1 MRNFYK
7 NLKNWVMN
15 CGVSVMRKM
24 DNFAN
29 FVNFVMSNLKWTNG
43 QMDMSKNAMVSGER
57 IAVSAAY
64 ISKTN
69 REWFENGTE
78 MVRVLSRNGSRNSRH
93 SLDSILS
100 RICLV
105 SLILIVLGGFT
116 TEVWGNTVGSA
127 NSSSDVQNGKIV
139 MGGNHATFTFGA
151 TDSHSISYTGGVTNA
166 YKLGQLDHNSSRN
179 FTFTWSGNSGC
190 TVKVTNISFDI
201 RAYSSSEEMM
211 ASFYGD
217 GPRRINNLVGGNESF
232 SASNANGLTSGI
244 TLTISNT
251 CKGHKHS
258 FMGATWYTYDDD
270 IEFYIKNISITFTI
284 TPNKPGVSPTTETV
298 NVTLPANTAN
308 PTTINYQDNFTTS
321 DHYGSY
327 FEYAFD
333 SNPNSKGVMSGSNFY
348 ATEAG
353 TYKIKARIKALANCH
368 EASSWS
374 SNLTITVNP
383 LTPSFNAANGSVDIS
398 YAGSV
403 VTTDLRTLI
412 SGYNGNST
420 SLTFTKVSASN
431 GGDVNKAT
439 IASDGYSFSATQLGT
454 YTLKATY
461 GSTKQYSAVE
471 KTFTVTVGK
480 RTPTFEWDEY
490 EHIYASDVLENVA
503 QAKYGN
509 ADVDGLTYTYTSG
522 NTGVVV
528 VDGTTLRVQQTGF
541 NTAQDVKIKVKTDE
555 TAYYKE
561 GKDSIIYHIEPKA
574 TPVFKLNGVDLPE
587 SPVQRLDLLIG
598 ETAAMA
604 FEGTDESNGRFTYP
618 VAPFAFV
625 RYSHDSENH
634 TGIITGIEQGDKTI
648 QFHQTGTSTIFDHT
662 RSVHVYVHKHADTL
676 TTTLDGGTWLVDSVY
691 TGNVYGVKNT
701 PTGSEP
707 AQESVTVTSSNEKVL
722 KLVDGHWK
730 AVGAGTAIL
739 TIAQAN
745 NDYWTGDT
753 ITATITVIKHT
764 PVFTWHIPTT
774 VNWNR
779 TFAHPVSSTNED
791 EGCTFSYSS
800 NNTSAINYVNGA
812 LRTYEKDANNVRIT
826 VTQQGNYKW
835 ATYDSTFY
843 VNVEK
848 MANHVEFTVDSVA
861 MFNAVNGGG
870 EGSVSYTDEGIRLG
884 GSETGNTSGPAWNWS
899 DKYIDIVFEGVPRKI
914 SFSTG
919 LTKWSATSN
928 VVWPGSGNNN
938 GFWYVIEYSA
948 TGAEHTVWSENDSS
962 NPGDVEKDL
971 LPSTNK
977 VRICYTGNFAGFVKN
992 LKITERTEI
1001 TGANTVDFGAMD
1013 AGSNPTNKTVKI
1025 NWYNVDPLTLT
1036 IEGTNASQFSV
1047 SPTTIASEKDS
1058 YAENVALTVSY
1069 KHDRASAKDTAT
1081 LVISDGTTTKRIGLK
1096 GVTNKVTPAIT
1107 WQENLTP
1114 MQRGV
1119 GVKHPATSP
1128 VTLVYTSTDSAVV
1141 NVIGDSIV
1149 PLKKGNARITASFDG
1164 TSDAM
1169 YNSNS
1174 SYIDVL
1180 VTDVKVQ
1187 HINWTQNFKR
1197 LKWTDDATLSA
1208 KNTPDFPLVA
1218 TVSYYDVDKMQEIT
1232 IERPITFTSNNTA
1245 VVQILNDTMIHVVGT
1260 GTTTLEAHV
1269 DGIAD
1274 SLYEA
1279 TAIRDVVVREPSSDC
1294 EEWVLD
1300 DASGSIAVINEVIF
1314 DLDGEADSI
1323 YFEAWREIIKIV
1335 FEFTGGDLYL
1345 AEVYEDGS
1353 EKNIWN
1359 NETPLNTPQSYKCP
1373 LSRDAKKVR
1382 FYTTVGATG
1391 YHNFGGVYARRA
1403 RYVEFEDGAATKN
1416 IAFTTEEAKPGVAK
1430 TKTFTVNYSN
1440 ITDQLE
1446 FEFKGGKNSKFS
1458 VVSPAA
1464 IGTECGDHG
1473 QATVTVQFM
1482 SNDVDTYKDTL
1493 LIHNL
1498 NQTLTVYL
1506 TAEVDKHHQ
1515 QITWNPETSLKT
1527 TDEVTFNAVTSAAGA
1542 GLTVRYSVTDGAGV
1556 ASVNAT
1562 TGKLTI
1568 IKDGS
1573 VTIQADADGDGT
1585 TYYDADQVSYTFNI
1599 SKVKPSITAP
1609 TAATMTLPDTRLGDC
1624 TLSGGSASVAGS
1636 FAWDDEN
1643 TYATYNN
1650 SGYKVVFTPD
1660 NTNWYDTAS
1669 CVVVVPVDKIAQV
1682 ITWNFDVTKMYCNA
1696 AYSFTGEN
1704 AATVNSPLTVS
1715 YETSDETIAYVDEAK
1730 NLRIVKGGEVTIT
1743 ARCAG
1748 NDLYQTATPVAKTFI
1763 IHRMA
1768 PTIVTLPTA
1777 TPMKIGRLLSDASL
1791 TGGRAELNGGEV
1803 EGGFAWK
1810 DGNTTVENVA
1820 GSFTRTVIFTPA
1832 NSNYYDAVDTTMT
1845 VAVEKYA
1852 PIVTA
1857 DLHATDI
1864 DYGQTLSQS
1873 QLSGTIIATDTVKIP
1888 SDSVSGTY
1896 AWKEESAVLNAG
1908 TQKATVVFVPANMDW
1923 YEAVEFPVT
1932 VNVHPATANYAG
1944 VAEMALGQSL
1954 NDARLINM
1962 TTGVNGEEV
1971 LGYVDW
1977 DESVDLSVRPELND
1991 TRTFAIVF
1999 TPVYGSNYAP
2009 GSGVCSLRVNEG
2021 FVFNGD
2027 ATDATNWNNSE
2038 NWVTGHK
2045 PDVTDHVVISANV
2058 DIAGNV
2064 IVGGMT
2070 INAGTTVTVKSGST
2084 LTLGAQSSFYRAAY
2098 GDIHVEEGG
2107 HLILHDDAEEGGM
2120 LDVNNLY
2127 LDAALGGRSSS
2138 TNDFIYAKSAQ
2149 VNNVGKM
2156 NVHADAYFD
2165 VALDPNGACTQG
2177 WYDFTVPFPVDVMT
2191 GVARFQND
2199 VLNTNLRNEVNYA
2212 IMSYHEDIAANRQYG
2227 WKKYRGVMQ
2236 PGVCYTMT
2244 IDDYY
2249 NVYRFHKVSGVPLT
2263 NTTTVVMTATEGTG
2277 GPENR
2282 GWNCIGNGSFNYA
2295 ELVADGIEK
2304 VQVFDHYTNSYST
2317 ISISDKAFIVG
2328 STFFVQAVTD
2338 NSTMTYSPQVRETM
2352 YAPNRVV
2359 GREIS
2364 EFLLHLTREGQNTYS
2379 DALYLSASEDAV
2391 NSYTAGRELSKF
2403 GTSTKLAQ
2411 IWADAY
2417 GLKLCDVEAPLVN
2430 DQAIIPISLY
2440 APTTATYTLDAV
2452 QMPNDASLYLMYEG
2466 AVVWNLSQSAYTLD
2480 LTRGTTTGYS
2490 LLLMAEAPSV
2500 TTGADAVSGE
2510 EAGQVEK
2517 IILNGKLYI
2526 LRDGE
2531 MYDATGKK
2539 IK

>member
-1 MRNFYK
+1 MRNFLQ

-15 CGVSVMRKM
+15 CGGSVMRKM

-43 QMDMSKNAMVSGER
+43 QMDMSKNAMVRGER

-69 REWFENGTE
+69 REWFENGTG
-78 MVRVLSRNGSRNSRH
+78 MVRVWSRIGSRNSRH
-93 SLDSILS
+93 SFDSILS

-105 SLILIVLGGFT
+105 SLILMTMGVGNAWGKTGTGSWSAKTYLYSGSGKAT
-116 TEVWGNTVGSA
+116 AEVWRYNLASSDDNVSSVTA
-127 NSSSDVQNGKIV
+127 NSTSAKTATHSESTSWTNWALDYYYPKYVATTPDGYSF
-139 MGGNHATFTFGA
+139 GGWYNTSNQQVSTSETYYPRGTGIGYGA
-151 TDSHSISYTGGVTNA
+151 TDNNWSYEFKAKFDPVTV
-166 YKLGQLDHNSSRN
+166 SSAG
-179 FTFTWSGNSGC
+179 SADA
-190 TVKVTNISFDI
+190 ISFNHPETKTVTLYFPVSDNADADADFNAPTI
-201 RAYSSSEEMM
+201 TANKVWTIKSWSLNTSTHKVEVVCEFVATSDVAKGQYVATVTLKSK
-211 ASFYGD
+211 AD
-217 GPRRINNLVGGNESF
+217 K
-232 SASNANGLTSGI
+232 SNTGTVTANVDLTP
-244 TLTISNT
+244 TLTYN
-251 CKGHKHS
+251 
-258 FMGATWYTYDDD
+258 
-270 IEFYIKNISITFTI
+270 
-284 TPNKPGVSPTTETV
+284 
-298 NVTLPANTAN
+298 
-308 PTTINYQDNFTTS
+308 
-321 DHYGSY
+321 
-327 FEYAFD
+327 
-333 SNPNSKGVMSGSNFY
+333 
-348 ATEAG
+348 
-353 TYKIKARIKALANCH
+353 
-368 EASSWS
+368 
-374 SNLTITVNP
+374 
-383 LTPSFNAANGSVDIS
+383 NGSVDIS
-398 YAGSV
+398 VSDADKTTLNVANLKTAYKGADNVAGDGTITYALK
-403 VTTDLRTLI
+403 TA
-412 SGYNGNST
+412 NSNV
-420 SLTFTKVSASN
+420 SLTPAGIFYA
-431 GGDVNKAT
+431 KAT
-439 IASDGYSFSATQLGT
+439 GT
-454 YTLKATY
+454 YTIVASATKGRY
-461 GSTKQYSAVE
+461 YA
-471 KTFTVTVGK
+471 KTAEFTVTVGK
-480 RTPTFEWDEY
+480 RTPTFAWWNTDGST
-490 EHIYASDVLENVA
+490 HIYAGDVLTNVA
-503 QAKYGN
+503 QARYANKN
-509 ADVDGLTYTYTSG
+509 VAGLTYSYTSG
-522 NTGVVV
+522 NTGVVA
-528 VDGTTLRVQQTGF
+528 VDADKTTLRVQQTGF
-541 NTAQDVKIKVKTDE
+541 NTAQDVKIKVETDE

-587 SPVQRLDLLIG
+587 SPVQRLDMLIG

-764 PVFTWHIPTT
+764 PVFTWHIPAT

-800 NNTSAINYVNGA
+800 NNPSAINYVNGA

-848 MANHVEFTVDSVA
+848 MANHVEFTVNSQA
-861 MFNAVNGGG
+861 MFNAVNGGTQG
-870 EGSVSYTDEGIRLG
+870 DVSYTSNGIRLG
-884 GSETGNTSGPAWNWS
+884 GSATGVTSSPAWNWA
-899 DKYIDIVFEGVPRKI
+899 DKYIDISFEGIPRKL
-914 SFSTG
+914 SFTTD
-919 LTKWSATSN
+919 LTKWSATST
-928 VVWPGSGNNN
+928 VVSPGSGNNN
-938 GFWYVIEYSA
+938 GFWYIIEYST
-948 TGAEHTVWSENDSS
+948 TGAAHTTWTENDKS
-962 NPGDVEKDL
+962 NPGDKEFDL

-977 VRICYTGNFAGFVKN
+977 VRICYTGNFAGYVKN

-1069 KHDRASAKDTAT
+1069 KHDRASEKDTAT
-1081 LVISDGTTTKRIGLK
+1081 LVISDGTKTKRIGLK

-1300 DASGSIAVINEVIF
+1300 DASGSIAVINEVTF

-1562 TGKLTI
+1562 SGALTI

-1573 VTIQADADGDGT
+1573 VTIEATAAGNDSYHDAE
-1585 TYYDADQVSYTFNI
+1585 AVSHTFTI
-1599 SKVKPSITAP
+1599 SKVTPEITELP
-1609 TAATMTLPDTRLGDC
+1609 TAATMTLPNTSLNDC
-1624 TLSGGSASVAGS
+1624 ALSGGEASVAGT
-1636 FAWDDEN
+1636 FAWADKTID
-1643 TYATYNN
+1643 ATYDND
-1650 SGYKVVFTPD
+1650 GYTVVFTPT
-1660 NTNWYDTAS
+1660 NGNWYSTAN
-1669 CVVVVPVDKIAQV
+1669 CTVVVPVNKAAQSIA
-1682 ITWNFDVTKMYCNA
+1682 WNFNTPEMYCNA
-1696 AYSFTGEN
+1696 ECAFTGEL
-1704 AATVNSPLTVS
+1704 AATATSGLAVRYESSDNS
-1715 YETSDETIAYVDEAK
+1715 IAYVDGAK
-1730 NLRIVKGGEVTIT
+1730 NLKIIKGGEVTIT
-1743 ARCAG
+1743 A
-1748 NDLYQTATPVAKTFI
+1748 YQDGDETYAAATPVDRTI
-1763 IHRMA
+1763 MIHRFT
-1768 PTIVTLPTA
+1768 PTIVANPTA
-1777 TPMKIGRLLSDASL
+1777 DAMKIGKTLSDATLS
-1791 TGGRAELNGGEV
+1791 GGRAELNGVEV
-1803 EGGFAWK
+1803 KGSFAWQN
-1810 DGNTTVENVA
+1810 GNSTVEDVA
-1820 GSFTRTVIFTPA
+1820 GSFTRTIIFTPE
-1832 NSNYYDAVDTTMT
+1832 NSNYYDAVSTTMT
-1845 VAVEKYA
+1845 VVVEKYA

-1873 QLSGTIIATDTVKIP
+1873 QLSGTITAIDTVKIP
-1888 SDSVSGTY
+1888 RDSVSGTY
-1896 AWKEESAVLNAG
+1896 AWKDGSAVLNAG
-1908 TQKATVVFVPANMDW
+1908 EQQTTVVFVPANMDW

-1971 LGYVDW
+1971 LGYIDW
-1977 DESVDLSVRPELND
+1977 DESVDLSIRPVLND
-1991 TRTFAIVF
+1991 SRTFAIVF

-2009 GSGVCSLRVNEG
+2009 GSGTCSLRVNEG

-2064 IVGGMT
+2064 TVGGMT

-2212 IMSYHEDIAANRQYG
+2212 IMSYHEDIAANGQYG

-2263 NTTTVVMTATEGTG
+2263 NTTSVVMTATVGTG
-2277 GPENR
+2277 GPENS

-2304 VQVFDHYTNSYST
+2304 VQIYDHYTNSYNP
-2317 ISISDKAFIVG
+2317 ISIEDKAFIVG

-2338 NSTMTYSPQVRETM
+2338 NSTITYSPQVRETM

-2440 APTTATYTLDAV
+2440 APATATYTLDAV

-2490 LLLMAEAPSV
+2490 LLMTAEAPSV
-2500 TTGADAVSGE
+2500 TTGVDAVSGE

-2539 IK
+2539 VK

>member
-1 MRNFYK
+1 MRNFLK

-57 IAVSAAY
+57 LAVSAAY

-69 REWFENGTE
+69 REWFENGPRT
-78 MVRVLSRNGSRNSRH
+78 VRERSRIDSRNSRH
-93 SLDSILS
+93 SFDSILS

-105 SLILIVLGGFT
+105 SLILMTMGVGNAWGKTGTGSWSAKTYLYSGSGKAT
-116 TEVWGNTVGSA
+116 AEVWRYNLASSDDNVSSVTA
-127 NSSSDVQNGKIV
+127 NSTSAKTATHSESTSWTNWALDYYYPKYVATTPDGYSF
-139 MGGNHATFTFGA
+139 GGWYNTSNQQVSTSETYYPRGTGIGYGA
-151 TDSHSISYTGGVTNA
+151 TDNNWSYEFKAKFDPVTV
-166 YKLGQLDHNSSRN
+166 SSAG
-179 FTFTWSGNSGC
+179 SADA
-190 TVKVTNISFDI
+190 ISFNH
-201 RAYSSSEEMM
+201 
-211 ASFYGD
+211 
-217 GPRRINNLVGGNESF
+217 P
-232 SASNANGLTSGI
+232 
-244 TLTISNT
+244 
-251 CKGHKHS
+251 
-258 FMGATWYTYDDD
+258 
-270 IEFYIKNISITFTI
+270 
-284 TPNKPGVSPTTETV
+284 ETKT
-298 NVTLPANTAN
+298 VTLYFPVSNNADANADFKAPTIEANTGWS
-308 PTTINYQDNFTTS
+308 I
-321 DHYGSY
+321 
-327 FEYAFD
+327 
-333 SNPNSKGVMSGSNFY
+333 
-348 ATEAG
+348 
-353 TYKIKARIKALANCH
+353 
-368 EASSWS
+368 SSWS
-374 SNLTITVNP
+374 LNTSTHKVEVVCSYTASSDISKGAHSATVTLTSRANNSNTGTVTANVD
-383 LTPSFNAANGSVDIS
+383 LTPTLTYNNGSVDIS
-398 YAGSV
+398 VSDADKTTLNVANLKTAYKGADNVAGDGTITYALK
-403 VTTDLRTLI
+403 TA
-412 SGYNGNST
+412 NSNV
-420 SLTFTKVSASN
+420 SLTSA
-431 GGDVNKAT
+431 GVFYAKAT
-439 IASDGYSFSATQLGT
+439 GT
-454 YTLKATY
+454 YTIVASATKGRY
-461 GSTKQYSAVE
+461 YA
-471 KTFTVTVGK
+471 KTAEFTVTVGK
-480 RTPTFEWDEY
+480 RTPTFSWALTGEND
-490 EHIYASDVLENVA
+490 HIYAGDVLTNVA
-503 QAKYGN
+503 QARYAN
-509 ADVDGLTYTYTSG
+509 NNVAGLTYSYTSG
-522 NTGVVV
+522 NTGVVA
-528 VDGTTLRVQQTGF
+528 VDADKTTLRVQSTGF
-541 NTAQDVKIKVKTDE
+541 TTAQTVRITVNTAATN
-555 TAYYKE
+555 YYLA
-561 GKDSIIYHIEPKA
+561 GSGYHDYYIEPKQ
-574 TPVFKLNGVDLPE
+574 TPEFYMNGDEIPAGGAELH
-587 SPVQRLDLLIG
+587 LKIG
-598 ETAAMA
+598 ETAN
-604 FEGTDESNGRFTYP
+604 FSFDKIDEANFKTPQNPQYVSY
-618 VAPFAFV
+618 A
-625 RYSHDSENH
+625 HDSEHH
-634 TGIITGIEQGDKTI
+634 TGVLTATTAGDETI
-648 QFHQTGTSTIFDHT
+648 LFQQTGTSLINAGS
-662 RSVHVYVHKHADTL
+662 RSVHVYVARHPVNL
-676 TTTLDGGTWLVDSVY
+676 TKALNNGTWKVDSVY
-691 TGNVYGVKNT
+691 TGSVYTITSGDGVHALN
-701 PTGSEP
+701 SVSVSSSD
-707 AQESVTVTSSNEKVL
+707 ESVL
-722 KLVDGHWK
+722 KYEDGGWK
-730 AVGAGTAIL
+730 AVGAGTAKLI
-739 TIAQAN
+739 ISHAN
-745 NDYWTGDT
+745 TDYWAAEKDSVE
-753 ITATITVIKHT
+753 ITVIKHT
-764 PVFTWHIPTT
+764 PVFTWHIPAT

-800 NNTSAINYVNGA
+800 NNPSAINYVNGA

-848 MANHVEFTVDSVA
+848 MANHVEFTVNSQA
-861 MFNAVNGGG
+861 MFNAVNGGTQG
-870 EGSVSYTDEGIRLG
+870 DVSYTSNGIRLG
-884 GSETGNTSGPAWNWS
+884 GSATGAFDAPAWDWS
-899 DKYIDIVFEGVPRKI
+899 DKYIDITFEGVPKKI
-914 SFSTG
+914 SFTTG
-919 LTKWSATSN
+919 LTSSAATAT
-928 VVWPGSGNNN
+928 VVSAWGVGGKGTTN
-938 GFWYVIEYSA
+938 GFWYVIEYSK
-948 TGAEHTVWSENDSS
+948 TGVANTVWTENDNS
-962 NPGDVEKDL
+962 NPGTITKDL
-971 LPSTNK
+971 KPNTNK

-1025 NWYNVDPLTLT
+1025 NWYNVNPLTLT

-1069 KHDRASAKDTAT
+1069 KHDRASEKDTAT
-1081 LVISDGTTTKRIGLK
+1081 LVISDGTKTKRIGLK

-1300 DASGSIAVINEVIF
+1300 DASGSIAVINEVTF

-1562 TGKLTI
+1562 TGELTI
-1568 IKDGS
+1568 VKDGS
-1573 VTIQADADGDGT
+1573 VTIQADADGDGK
-1585 TYYDADQVSYTFNI
+1585 TYYDAEPVSYTFNI

-1864 DYGQTLSQS
+1864 EYGQTLSQS
-1873 QLSGTIIATDTVKIP
+1873 QLSGTITATDTVKIP
-1888 SDSVSGTY
+1888 RDSVSGTY
-1896 AWKEESAVLNAG
+1896 AWKDGSAVLNAG
-1908 TQKATVVFVPANMDW
+1908 EQQTTVVFVPANMDW

-1971 LGYVDW
+1971 LGYIDW

-2084 LTLGAQSSFYRAAY
+2084 LTLGAQSSFYRATY

-2127 LDAALGGRSSS
+2127 LDASLG
-2138 TNDFIYAKSAQ
+2138 
-2149 VNNVGKM
+2149 NNATPANSGEIRNHEKLEI
-2156 NVHADAYFD
+2156 NGDAYFD
-2165 VALDPNGACTQG
+2165 LLLDPVKCSQG
-2177 WYDFTVPFPVDVMT
+2177 WYDFVVPFPVDNRT
-2191 GVARFQND
+2191 GISRFQNGAWKTD
-2199 VLNTNLRNEVNYA
+2199 LQTEQHYA
-2212 IMSYHEDIAANRQYG
+2212 IMTYYEDIRANGQYG
-2227 WKKYRGVMQ
+2227 WKKYYGIMQ
-2236 PGVCYTMT
+2236 PGKCYTIT
-2244 IDDYY
+2244 V
-2249 NVYRFHKVSGVPLT
+2249 NNTAPLYRFRKQSGAPITL
-2263 NTTTVVMTATEGTG
+2263 NRSIAMTASDGSGTTYDK
-2277 GPENR
+2277 
-2282 GWNCIGNGSFNYA
+2282 GWNSIGNGTMTHATISA
-2295 ELVADGIEK
+2295 EGITK
-2304 VQVFDHYTNSYST
+2304 VQVYDHATNSYLPIDNFAKRS
-2317 ISISDKAFIVG
+2317 FPVG
-2328 STFFVQAVTD
+2328 TAVFVQIAESTNMNFTD
-2338 NSTMTYSPQVRETM
+2338 VNEVVAAPMRTQGRTLDEYLLTFARE
-2352 YAPNRVV
+2352 ND
-2359 GREIS
+2359 S
-2364 EFLLHLTREGQNTYS
+2364 QNV
-2379 DALYLSASEDAV
+2379 DRLFVSASEDAA
-2391 NSYTAGRELSKF
+2391 STYEIGHDLSKF
-2403 GTSTKLAQ
+2403 GTSTTIAQ

-2417 GLKLCDVEAPLVN
+2417 GQKLCDVEVPLVA
-2430 DQAIIPISLY
+2430 DQAIIPISMY
-2440 APTTATYTLDAV
+2440 SPATASYTLDVARGP
-2452 QMPNDASLYLMYEG
+2452 QDASLYLMYEG

-2480 LTRGTTTGYS
+2480 LTRGTSTGYS
-2490 LLLMAEAPSV
+2490 LLLTAEAPSV
-2500 TTGADAVSGE
+2500 TTGVDAVQSETGN
-2510 EAGQVEK
+2510 VEK

-2539 IK
+2539 VK